1 MATDTEG
8 FPAIL
13 QRRTLLSMLT
23 FSMSCLY
30 VQSVSIYFKQKK
42 VHYSQFA
49 RHQPKTGWYTHLN
62 VSQSP
67 SVFRLP
73 FLNAFHAFH
82 DRYRMDMWNGC
93 ERLRRC
99 SIWRAG
105 QLHWQAVKGGG
116 TRLRAISYLLIVMR
130 GCDGSRSNRPR
141 AVYNCLCHQVEV
153 SIPAALTPSTIRWGW
168 LPGHKIAAVVQ

>member
-1 MATDTEG
+1 M
-8 FPAIL
+8 IL
-13 QRRTLLSMLT
+13 RDFLQCSHKKLCFQRWHFLCLACMCRT
-23 FSMSCLY
+23 
-30 VQSVSIYFKQKK
+30 VSIYLKQKK
-42 VHYSQFA
+42 VHYSKL
-49 RHQPKTGWYTHLN
+49 HCTSSTKN

-82 DRYRMDMWNGC
+82 ARYRMDMWSGC
-93 ERLRRC
+93 DGLRRC

-105 QLHWQAVKGGG
+105 QLLWHAVKGGG
-116 TRLRAISYLLIVMR
+116 TRLRAISYLLIAMR

-168 LPGHKIAAVVQ
+168 LPRHKIAAVVQ